1 MIDPWRFE
9 HQICGCG
16 SEWCWS
22 EVSKKLFVFIVGMF
36 RRRTWVFF
44 RWLSCSIKDIMA
56 FQGWICLWS
65 QSHPPLYTCV
75 FFEFPSRLP
84 SMMSWVIGMNDA
96 VSCFYIPNP
105 AEPN

>member
-1 MIDPWRFE
+1 MIDPWR
-9 HQICGCG
+9 GCG

-22 EVSKKLFVFIVGMF
+22 EVSKKLLYLFSLLECLEGTLGFSFDACHVESKISSLSRLDMFVEPIPS
-36 RRRTWVFF
+36 TT
-44 RWLSCSIKDIMA
+44 
-56 FQGWICLWS
+56 
-65 QSHPPLYTCV
+65 TCV

-96 VSCFYIPNP
+96 VSYFYIPNP